1 MPNTL
6 FSATSSPATERSVAL
21 AYAGL
26 GLTMMAWSLVPVFLK
41 LLLTVLTPTE
51 LSFTRFLLSGLGLLL
66 WVLARCPRELVR
78 LFREDLRLLLLST
91 IFGPLAAMVCFNF
104 ALQHITV
111 GTAAVFAA
119 LEPLCTYVLAAIIGQ
134 EVWRHGRT
142 ASIVLAMAGI
152 TMVVLSRETVGV
164 AYWHSLVLVTL
175 TPIIWA
181 VNNIITKEL
190 VQRHAAVVMTA
201 AAFVLSSLCLVPT
214 LSTDYVLRL
223 ATMGGALWLGLA
235 YCLATTIVGFTIW
248 YGSLKFL
255 PPSSVA
261 VSMYI
266 IPVISVAA
274 GILVLGEALSWLKGA
289 GIATVL
295 LGLYLVN
302 VRFR

>member
-1 MPNTL
+1 MRNAL
-6 FSATSSPATERSVAL
+6 FPATATQTTERAVTL
-21 AYAGL
+21 AYVGL
-26 GLTMMAWSLVPVFLK
+26 GLTMVAWSLVPVFLK
-41 LLLTVLTPTE
+41 MLLTVLTPTE
-51 LSFTRFLLSGLGLLL
+51 LSFTRFLLSGLSLLV
-66 WVLARCPRELVR
+66 WVLWRRPRDLVR
-78 LFREDLRLLLLST
+78 LFRKDLRLLLLST
-91 IFGPLAAMVCFNF
+91 VFGPLAAMVCFNF
-104 ALQHITV
+104 ALRQITV

-134 EVWRHGRT
+134 EVWRHARV
-142 ASIVLAMAGI
+142 ASILLAMAGI
-152 TMVVLSRETVGV
+152 SMVVLSREAVGV
-164 AYWHSLVLVTL
+164 AYWQSLVLVTL

-181 VNNIITKEL
+181 VNNIITKDL

-214 LSTDYVLRL
+214 LSTDYMVRL
-223 ATMGGALWLGLA
+223 ATMGGALWLGML

-248 YGSLKFL
+248 YSSLKFL

-274 GILVLGEALSWLKGA
+274 GIFVLGETLSWLKGA

-295 LGLYLVN
+295 MGLYLVN

>member
-1 MPNTL
+1 MPNSN
-6 FSATSSPATERSVAL
+6 FPALPADTAERSVTL
-21 AYAGL
+21 AYVGL
-26 GLTMMAWSLVPVFLK
+26 SLTMLAWSLVPVFLK
-41 LLLTVLTPTE
+41 MLLTVLTPTE
-51 LSFTRFLLSGLGLLL
+51 LSFTRFLLSGLSLLV
-66 WVLARCPRELVR
+66 WVLWRRPGDLVR

-91 IFGPLAAMVCFNF
+91 LFGPLAAMVCFNF
-104 ALQHITV
+104 ALRHITV

-119 LEPLCTYVLAAIIGQ
+119 IEPLCTYVLAVIIGQ
-134 EVWRHGRT
+134 EIWRHARM
-142 ASIVLAMAGI
+142 ASIILALAGI
-152 TMVVLSRETVGV
+152 TMVVLSREAVGFY
-164 AYWHSLVLVTL
+164 YWQSLALVTL

-190 VQRHAAVVMTA
+190 VQRHTAVVMTA

-214 LSTDYVLRL
+214 LEPDYVLRL
-223 ATMGGALWLGLA
+223 AGMGWALWLGML
-235 YCLATTIVGFTIW
+235 YCLVTTVIGFTIW

-274 GILVLGEALSWLKGA
+274 GILVLGESLSWLKGA

-295 LGLYLVN
+295 AGLYLVN